1 MSDLLSLVESKQAK
15 IAVIGLGYV
24 GLPVAACLADAGF
37 HVTGVDLKA
46 ERLARI
52 AAGEC
57 PIEGEE
63 PGLAPMIVKVV
74 ADKRLTVT
82 SDYAK
87 LADVDIVLIDVDTP
101 VEADNR
107 PAYKALRGA
116 CEALGAVMKNGV
128 LVIVESTIAPG
139 TVDHVVAPLL
149 EKVSGKK
156 RNVGFFLGHCPERV
170 MPGRLLQNLTQL
182 SRVCGGS
189 TPETAQ
195 AMAALYRTIVK
206 GDLDCA
212 DCVTAELVKTAEN
225 TYRDVNIAFANE
237 LAMICEASGGKFLRV
252 RELVNKSPGRNVLLS
267 GAGVGGHCIT
277 KDPWLLAHGAPSLDA
292 KVIAAA
298 RARNDA
304 MPRHVLSL
312 VESGLAEAGKALRG
326 SKLAVL
332 GFSYLE
338 DSDDTRHS
346 PSETFIGHAKAEGA
360 ECVVHD
366 PYVEEYKGDLWKVLE
381 GADAAVLLVAHTAYK
396 TLDLT
401 ALQSKLRTK
410 VFVDARHVFDVSA
423 AQAAGLVVRS
433 LGNDAAKSPKRDAAK
448 DGASA

>member
-1 MSDLLSLVESKQAK
+1 MSNLTTKVERKEAK

-37 HVTGVDLKA
+37 KVTGVDLKQ
-46 ERLARI
+46 ERLAKI

-63 PGLAPMIVKVV
+63 PGLAPMITKVV
-74 ADKRLTVT
+74 GDGRLVVT

-87 LADVDIVLIDVDTP
+87 LADVDVVLIDVDTP

-116 CEALGAVMKNGV
+116 CEALGAVMKDGV

-139 TVDHVVAPLL
+139 TVDKVVAPLL

-156 RNVGFFLGHCPERV
+156 RNEGFFLGHCPERV
-170 MPGRLLQNLTQL
+170 MPGRLLKNLTEL

-189 TPETAQ
+189 TPDTAK
-195 AMAALYRTIVK
+195 AMVALYRTIVK
-206 GDLDCA
+206 GDLDEA

-237 LAMICEASGGKFLRV
+237 LAMICEASGGKFMRV

-277 KDPWLLAHGAPSLDA
+277 KDPWLLAHGAPDLDT
-292 KVIAAA
+292 KVIAAS
-298 RARNDA
+298 RARNDG
-304 MPRHVLSL
+304 MPAHVLSL
-312 VESGLAEAGKALRG
+312 VEAALAEHGK
-326 SKLAVL
+326 KLAGARLAIL

-338 DSDDTRHS
+338 DSDDTRHA
-346 PSETFIGHAKAEGA
+346 PSEYFIARAKEKGC

-366 PYVEEYKGDLWKVLE
+366 PYVEEHKGDLWKVIE
-381 GADAAVLLVAHTAYK
+381 GADCAVLLVAHTAYK
-396 TLDLT
+396 GLDLH
-401 ALQSKLRTK
+401 AVAAKLRTK
-410 VFVDARHVFDVSA
+410 AFVDARHVFDVGA
-423 AQAAGLVVRS
+423 ARAAGLVVRS
-433 LGNDAAKSPKRDAAK
+433 LGNAAERGNVK
-448 DGASA
+448 

>member
-1 MSDLLSLVESKQAK
+1 MSKLLELVERKEAK

-37 HVTGVDLKA
+37 SVTGVDLKA
-46 ERLARI
+46 DRLARI
-52 AAGEC
+52 AKGEC

-63 PGLAPMIVKVV
+63 PGLAPMITKVV
-74 ADKRLTVT
+74 AEKKLVVT
-82 SDYAK
+82 NDYK
-87 LADVDIVLIDVDTP
+87 NLADVDIVLIDVDTP
-101 VEADNR
+101 VEADNK

-116 CEALGAVMKNGV
+116 CEALGAVMKEGI

-139 TVDHVVAPLL
+139 TVDKVVAPLL

-156 RNVGFFLGHCPERV
+156 RNEGFFLGHCPERV

-189 TPETAQ
+189 TPETAK
-195 AMAALYRTIVK
+195 AMVALYRSIVK
-206 GDLDCA
+206 GDLDEA

-237 LAMICEASGGKFLRV
+237 LAMICESSGGKFLRV

-277 KDPWLLAHGAPSLDA
+277 KDPWLLAHGAPGLDT

-298 RARNDA
+298 RARNDG
-304 MPRHVLSL
+304 MPAHVLSL
-312 VESGLAEAGKALRG
+312 VESGLAEAGK
-326 SKLAVL
+326 KLAGAKLAIL

-338 DSDDTRHS
+338 DSDDTRHA
-346 PSETFIGHAKAEGA
+346 PTEYFLGHAKAAGV

-366 PYVEEYKGDLWKVLE
+366 PYVEEFKGDLWKVLE
-381 GADAAVLLVAHTAYK
+381 GADAAVVMVAHTAYRS
-396 TLDLT
+396 LDLH
-401 ALQSKLRTK
+401 AVASKLRTK
-410 VFVDARHVFDVSA
+410 VFVDARHVFDVGA
-423 AQAAGLVVRS
+423 ARAAGLVVRS
-433 LGNDAAKSPKRDAAK
+433 LGNAVAAK
-448 DGASA
+448 DGVST